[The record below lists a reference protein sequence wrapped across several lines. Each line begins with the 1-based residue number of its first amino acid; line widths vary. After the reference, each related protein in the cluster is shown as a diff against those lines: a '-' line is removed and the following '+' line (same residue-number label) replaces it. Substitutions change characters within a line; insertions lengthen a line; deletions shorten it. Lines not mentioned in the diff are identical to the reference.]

1 MRFDRVVLIC
11 NLSFQTYYVVCRYG
25 LDCGY
30 AAWLV
35 SMPITP
41 PATVAIS
48 CQDLPLMLLPPTP
61 HTNTS
66 YTCVD
71 ISNHIYNLDYYK
83 LLTS

>member
-1 MRFDRVVLIC
+1 M
-11 NLSFQTYYVVCRYG
+11 CRYG

-48 CQDLPLMLLPPTP
+48 CQDLPLMLLPPTY
-61 HTNTS
+61 TNTS

-71 ISNHIYNLDYYK
+71 ISNHIYNHDYYEIVF
-83 LLTS
+83 LFNFMNIFMR